1 AAIDF
6 LLLAHG
12 HGCQEF
18 DGMCC
23 MNLTDHSQSIHASI
37 QKLMEQT
44 RRLQKDD
51 SFF

>member
-18 DGMCC
+18 EGMCC
-23 MNLTDHSQSIHASI
+23 RNFSDHSQSIHESI
-37 QKLMEQT
+37 HQLK
-44 RRLQKDD
+44 
-51 SFF
+51 